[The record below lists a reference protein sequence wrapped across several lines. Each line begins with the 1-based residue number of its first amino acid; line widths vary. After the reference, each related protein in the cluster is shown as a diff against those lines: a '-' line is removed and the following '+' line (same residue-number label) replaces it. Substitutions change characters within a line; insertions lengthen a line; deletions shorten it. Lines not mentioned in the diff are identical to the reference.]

1 MSTILIKNG
10 TVVDGSGAPAYE
22 ADILIK
28 GDTIAAI
35 GRGLENRTELVDD
48 IASADIIDAAGKTIT
63 PGFINMHS
71 HADCSIAM
79 YPNMESSLGQ
89 GITTE
94 FAGHCGLGVAPIQ
107 KHWLYMF
114 PEKKAYTRV
123 NPEPIGGI
131 NPYGAYIVPAEAMRP
146 AFKEAYGEELDW
158 TTYGEFLD
166 HMRRVGIGANVATVC
181 GQSLIRLQAMGLD
194 YKRPATE
201 EEICAQEEMLRE
213 AMDGGA
219 LGLGLG
225 LDYQPSLYAS
235 HEELVRLMAVVK
247 ERGGIVTAH
256 TRHVPNDYYG
266 REINFY
272 EGLKEFLELG
282 LETGAKIHVS
292 HIQNAYPASPET
304 EEMAKAGVEQTLAL
318 LEEYR
323 QKGVAVTW
331 DVIPHRA
338 FGPFHYPMVAGM
350 FQPYV
355 EQCGSVERFSQMLR
369 IGNYRD
375 IIETEIRNGN
385 HASRGV
391 FTRFNPKANPN
402 WDLGQKFT
410 KVKDPALLG
419 KTIREAANG
428 QDSLKFLLDLM
439 AEDPYACIIQ
449 LNRQPETTPE
459 RDAFVARDEAAI
471 GLDIWSFDYDACLNP
486 EGLPLE
492 CGSPATYQGLG
503 YFLEDEIAKGESLEG
518 TIRKL
523 TGNAAAYIGLSDR
536 GLLREGYKAD
546 VLVIDF
552 EHFSAC
558 ERLYDPRCGINGLDY
573 VIVGGQV
580 AVCKGEHTHVRSG
593 CIL

>member
-10 TVVDGSGAPAYE
+10 TVVDGSGASAYE

-35 GRGLENRTELVDD
+35 GQGLENQPELVDD

-323 QKGVAVTW
+323 QKGIAVTW

-449 LNRQPETTPE
+449 LNRQPEKTPD
-459 RDAFVARDEAAI
+459 RDAFVAREEAAI
-471 GLDIWSFDYDACLNP
+471 GLDIWSFDYDACLN
-486 EGLPLE
+486 
-492 CGSPATYQGLG
+492 
-503 YFLEDEIAKGESLEG
+503 
-518 TIRKL
+518 
-523 TGNAAAYIGLSDR
+523 
-536 GLLREGYKAD
+536 
-546 VLVIDF
+546 
-552 EHFSAC
+552 
-558 ERLYDPRCGINGLDY
+558 
-573 VIVGGQV
+573 
-580 AVCKGEHTHVRSG
+580 
-593 CIL
+593 